1 MYSIKSISEVV
12 GGKFIIQQSDAAIEH
27 LVYDSRRIQQPS
39 ASIFFALK
47 TEHNDGHKFIAE
59 AYQKGIRNFIVS
71 EETETVSLEECNI
84 IFVQDTLEAFQKLS
98 GFHREQFS
106 IPVIGITGSNG
117 KTMIKEWLFQL
128 LQDDFRIVRSPKS
141 FNSQIGV
148 PLSVWQMNA
157 HHSLGIFEAG
167 ISKPDEME
175 KLAKIIR
182 PTIGVLSNIGE
193 AHSEGFLDIDQKIAE
208 KVKLFSNADILIA
221 RSKDMGGRTKLIE
234 GNTQLMT
241 WGHAA
246 NNEFVI
252 VSIERIENVTHVII
266 NYQSKELRL
275 TIPFIDHASVE
286 NAIIC
291 SLVMLV
297 LGYDPTQISER
308 ISKLNAIDMRLQLNH
323 SINECL
329 VINDSYSA
337 DITSLKIALDFLQQQ
352 SSGLSKTVIL
362 SEFVESGKSENQL
375 YSEIVSMLNT
385 YKIKKIIA
393 IGEKIIEGIQH
404 KLDKSISFEPYL
416 STDDFIR
423 DFKSSKFY
431 KEIILIKG
439 ARKFT
444 FERVARLFE
453 KKLHQTVL
461 EINLNALANNLKAY
475 QKILKPETKIMAMV
489 KAFAYGSGGAE
500 IASVLQYH
508 NTNYLGVAYA
518 DEGVELVKAG
528 IRLPIMIMNTD
539 ESSFQAIVD
548 YNLQPV
554 LYSFDLLNKFENY
567 LHEQGLNAYPVHV
580 EIETGMNRLGFTI
593 DEVNDLP
600 KRLKDSKFRIQS
612 VFTHLAASEDPDH
625 DDFTLKQSETFKA
638 AINVLQKNIDY
649 NFLKHIANSA
659 ATIRHPDLQLDMVRL
674 GIGLYGVEVE
684 NDQLTE
690 LEPVA
695 TLRST
700 IAQLKKI
707 KKGDSVSYNRK
718 GVVKKDSLIATVRIG
733 YADGYSRQ
741 FGNGVGHM
749 LIKEQLAPVIGSV
762 CMDMTMLDVTDI
774 PGVKEGDEVII
785 FGPGLAVQQVALWM
799 NTIPYEVMTGVSQRV
814 KRVYFHE

>member
-1 MYSIKSISEVV
+1 MYSIQTICDVIE
-12 GGKFIIQQSDAAIEH
+12 GKFINPQSEAVIEH

-47 TEHNDGHKFIAE
+47 TEHNDGHKFIPE
-59 AYQKGIRNFIVS
+59 AYKKGLRNFIIS
-71 EETETVSLEECNI
+71 DEIESGLLSDCNI
-84 IFVQDTLEAFQKLS
+84 IFVQDTLNALQKLAA
-98 GFHREQFS
+98 FHRSHFS

-157 HHSLGIFEAG
+157 QHSLGIFEAG
-167 ISKPDEME
+167 ISRPGEME
-175 KLAKIIR
+175 KLDKIIK

-208 KVKLFSNADILIA
+208 KVKLFSNAEILIA
-221 RSKDMGGRTKLIE
+221 RSKDLGGRTKLIA

-252 VSIERIENVTHVII
+252 VSIERIENTTHAII
-266 NYQSKELRL
+266 TYQAKELRL
-275 TIPFIDHASVE
+275 TIPFADHASVE

-297 LGYDPTQISER
+297 LGYDPTQIHER

-323 SINECL
+323 SINESL

-352 SSGLSKTVIL
+352 SSGLTRTVIL
-362 SEFVESGKSENQL
+362 SEFFESGKSEIQL
-375 YSEIVSMLNT
+375 YSEIASMLNT
-385 YKIKKIIA
+385 YGIKKVIA
-393 IGEKIIEGIQH
+393 IGEKIIDGIQN
-404 KLDKSISFEPYL
+404 KLDKSIAFDPYL

-423 DFKSSKFY
+423 DFKSSQFY

-439 ARKFT
+439 ARKFE
-444 FERVARLFE
+444 FERIAQLFE

-475 QKILKPETKIMAMV
+475 QKILKPQTKIMAMV

-518 DEGVELVKAG
+518 DEGVELVKSG
-528 IRLPIMIMNTD
+528 ISLPIMIMNTE

-548 YNLQPV
+548 YGLQPV
-554 LYSFDLLNKFENY
+554 IYSFDLLNKFENY
-567 LHEQGLNAYPVHV
+567 LHEQGLHSYPVHL

-593 DEVNDLP
+593 DEVNDLV
-600 KRLKDSKFRIQS
+600 KRIIHSKFRIQS
-612 VFTHLAASEDPDH
+612 VFTHLAASENPDH
-625 DDFTLKQSETFKA
+625 DDFTLQQSETFIKA
-638 AINVLQKNIDY
+638 IEILKEKIDY
-649 NFLKHIANSA
+649 PFLRHIANSA
-659 ATIRHPDLQLDMVRL
+659 AIVRHSHLQFDMVRL
-674 GIGLYGVEVE
+674 GIGLYGVEIE

-700 IAQLKKI
+700 IAQLKRI

-718 GVVKKDSLIATVRIG
+718 GVVKRDSLIATVRIG

-741 FGNGVGHM
+741 FGNGIGRM
-749 LIKEQLAPVIGSV
+749 LVKDQLAPVIGNV

-774 PGVKEGDEVII
+774 PVVKEGDEVII
-785 FGPGLAVQQVALWM
+785 FGPNLPVQQVALWM